1 MAYIGNFP
9 TSTGFNSL
17 NFQQNTITKQTKTQS
32 GRSIRTTNATTLW
45 SATLQFPTMTQE
57 EFRPVQAF
65 IALAQGALNEF
76 DVILPSVSTSL
87 SSGSAVSSKSVDGDH
102 TAGDTTINISTTLTS
117 QNLLKAGDVIR
128 FENHTKVYMVTSD
141 INTDGS
147 GDATLNIQPALVENL
162 TNGEDI
168 TLTNVPFRMTITND
182 IQEFGYRTDG
192 LIDYEID
199 IEEVL

>member
-76 DVILPSVSTSL
+76 DVILPSVSISL

>member
-9 TSTGFNSL
+9 TSTGFRSI

-32 GRSIRTTNATTLW
+32 GRSIRSTNATTLW
-45 SATLQFPTMTQE
+45 SGSLTFPTMTQE
-57 EFRPVQAF
+57 EFRPVLAF
-65 IALAQGALNEF
+65 VALAQGSLNEF
-76 DVILPSVSTSL
+76 DVILPDVSVSL
-87 SSGSAVSSKSVDGDH
+87 SSGSAVSSKSVNGDH
-102 TAGDTTINISTTLTS
+102 TAGDTTIDISTTLTS
-117 QNLLKAGDVIR
+117 QNLLKAGDVVR

-147 GDATLNIQPALVENL
+147 GNATLNIQPALVENL

-168 TLTNVPFRMTITND
+168 TLTNVPFRMIITND
-182 IQEFGYRTDG
+182 IQEYSHRTDG